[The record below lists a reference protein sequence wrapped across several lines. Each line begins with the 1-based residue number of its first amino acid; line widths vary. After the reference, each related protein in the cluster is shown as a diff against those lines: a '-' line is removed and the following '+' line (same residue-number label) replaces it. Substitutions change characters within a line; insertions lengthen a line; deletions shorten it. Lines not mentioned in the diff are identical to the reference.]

1 MPDVN
6 MTFEFPS
13 EGAAIV
19 IGGTGGIGR
28 TICTR
33 LAQAGSNVAFTY
45 RKNEAVAREV
55 EKGIADAGRKAAS
68 TVLEVTDAASV
79 EAAFAKFTAAF
90 GKIHAVVYTTSLEI
104 PQQWINK
111 VEAAQMEKALQ
122 VNVMGLFNVI
132 QRAIPLLRGG
142 GSFVTV
148 TTSATKR
155 YPRRDVLSAVP
166 KAAVEMLTL
175 AVAKEEG
182 RYGMR
187 ANCVGPHMIEAGGG
201 TRVLE
206 QVSAEIVRKM
216 KTDIP
221 LQRFGQPKEV
231 ADAVVFLASP
241 LSSFISGQSLIA
253 DGAWQV

>member
-1 MPDVN
+1 MS
-6 MTFEFPS
+6 FEFPAD
-13 EGAAIV
+13 GTAIV

-28 TICTR
+28 VICQR

-45 RKNEAVAREV
+45 RRNATVAREV
-55 EKGIADAGRKAAS
+55 EQAITAAGRKAAS
-68 TVLEVTDAASV
+68 CVAEVTDAASV
-79 EAAFAKFTAAF
+79 KACFRQFAEIF
-90 GKIHAVVYTTSLEI
+90 GKVHAVVYTTSLEI
-104 PQQWINK
+104 PQQWLSRI
-111 VEAAQMEKALQ
+111 EAPQMERALQ
-122 VNVMGLFNVI
+122 VNVMGLFNVV
-132 QRAIPLLRGG
+132 QCAIPLLRGG
-142 GSFVTV
+142 GSLVTV
-148 TTSATKR
+148 TTSATRR

-206 QVSAEIVRKM
+206 QVSEDIVRKM

-221 LQRFGQPKEV
+221 LQRFGQPREV

-241 LSSFISGQSLIA
+241 LSSFISGQTLVA

>member
-1 MPDVN
+1 MLSFD
-6 MTFEFPS
+6 FP
-13 EGAAIV
+13 EDGATVV

-33 LAQAGSNVAFTY
+33 LAAAGANVAFTY
-45 RKNEAVAREV
+45 RKSADVALEV
-55 EKGIADAGRKAAS
+55 ENAVRAEGRRVMS
-68 TVLEVTDAASV
+68 GTVEVTDVASV
-79 EAAFAKFTAAF
+79 EACFARFQKEF
-90 GKIHAVVYTTSLEI
+90 GRIHSVVYTTSLEI
-104 PQQWINK
+104 PQQWISK
-111 VEAAQMEKALQ
+111 IEPEQMARALQ
-122 VNVMGLFNVI
+122 VNVMGLFHVMKS
-132 QRAIPLLRGG
+132 AIPLLRGG

-148 TTSATKR
+148 TTSATSR

-166 KAAVEMLTL
+166 KSAVEMLTM

-187 ANCVGPHMIEAGGG
+187 ANCVGPHLIEAGGG

-206 QVSAEIVRKM
+206 QVSEEIIKKM
-216 KTDIP
+216 KADIP

-241 LSSFISGQSLIA
+241 ISGFITGQRLVA
-253 DGAWQV
+253 DGGWQV

>member
-1 MPDVN
+1 MSISFD
-6 MTFEFPS
+6 FP
-13 EGAAIV
+13 EAGTAVV

-28 TICTR
+28 SICAR

-45 RKNEAVAREV
+45 RKNASVAREV
-55 EKGIADAGRKAAS
+55 EQTIADAGRQSAS
-68 TVLEVTDAASV
+68 AVVEVTDASSV
-79 EAAFAKFTAAF
+79 QGAFEGFKRQF
-90 GKIHAVVYTTSLEI
+90 GKVHAVVYTTSLEI
-104 PQQWINK
+104 PQQWFSK
-111 VEAAQMEKALQ
+111 VEASHMERALN
-122 VNVMGLFNVI
+122 VNVMGLFNVV
-132 QRAIPLLRGG
+132 QCAIPLLRGG

-148 TTSATKR
+148 TSSATKR
-155 YPRRDVLSAVP
+155 YPRRDALSAVP
-166 KAAVEMLTL
+166 KAAVEMMTL

-206 QVSAEIVRKM
+206 QVSAEVIRQM
-216 KTDIP
+216 KEDIP
-221 LQRFGQPKEV
+221 LQRFGQPREV

-241 LSSFISGQSLIA
+241 LSSFISGQILDA

>member
-1 MPDVN
+1 MLS
-6 MTFEFPS
+6 FEFP
-13 EGAAIV
+13 EDGATVV

-28 TICTR
+28 TICAR
-33 LAQAGSNVAFTY
+33 LAEAGANVAFSY
-45 RKNEAVAREV
+45 RKQAGVAKEV
-55 EKGIADAGRKAAS
+55 EAAVRAAGKRVMS
-68 TVLEVTDAASV
+68 TTLEVTDVASV
-79 EAAFAKFTAAF
+79 EAAFEKFKGEF
-90 GKIHAVVYTTSLEI
+90 GRIHSVVYTTSLEI
-104 PQQWINK
+104 PQQWISK
-111 VEAAQMEKALQ
+111 IEPEQMAKALQ
-122 VNVMGLFNVI
+122 VNVMGLFHVMKS
-132 QRAIPLLRGG
+132 AIPLLRGG

-148 TTSATKR
+148 TTSATSR

-166 KAAVEMLTL
+166 KSAVEMLTM

-187 ANCVGPHMIEAGGG
+187 ANCVGPHLIEAGGG

-206 QVSAEIVRKM
+206 QVSEEVIRKM

-241 LSSFISGQSLIA
+241 LSGFISGQRLVA
-253 DGAWQV
+253 DGGWQL

>member
-1 MPDVN
+1 MS
-6 MTFEFPS
+6 FEFP
-13 EGAAIV
+13 EGGAAV
-19 IGGTGGIGR
+19 VVGGTGGIGQV
-28 TICTR
+28 ICER
-33 LAQAGSNVAFTY
+33 LAEAGSNVAFTY
-45 RKNEAVAREV
+45 RSQAEVARQLEQT
-55 EKGIADAGRKAAS
+55 IAGKARESACS
-68 TVLEVTDAASV
+68 ALEVTDPTSV
-79 EAAFAKFTAAF
+79 QAAFDGFTRRF

-104 PQQWINK
+104 PQQWFSR
-111 VEAAQMEKALQ
+111 VEASQMERALQ
-122 VNVMGLFNVI
+122 VNVMGLFNVL
-132 QRAIPLLRGG
+132 QCAIPLLRGG

-166 KAAVEMLTL
+166 KAAVEMMTL
-175 AVAKEEG
+175 AAAKEEG

-206 QVSAEIVRKM
+206 QVGEETIRKM
-216 KTDIP
+216 KQDIP
-221 LQRFGQPKEV
+221 LGRFGQPREV

-241 LSSFISGQSLIA
+241 LSSYISGQILDA

>member
-1 MPDVN
+1 MSLS
-6 MTFEFPS
+6 FEFP
-13 EGAAIV
+13 EAGTAVV

-28 TICTR
+28 SICAR

-45 RKNEAVAREV
+45 RKSVDVAREV
-55 EKGIADAGRKAAS
+55 ELEIAAAGRQAAS
-68 TVLEVTDAASV
+68 AVVEVTDPSSV
-79 EAAFAKFTAAF
+79 QAAFETFKHRF
-90 GKIHAVVYTTSLEI
+90 GKVHAVVYTTSLEI
-104 PQQWINK
+104 PQQWFSK
-111 VEAAQMEKALQ
+111 VEASQMERALH
-122 VNVMGLFNVI
+122 VNVMGLFNVM
-132 QRAIPLLRGG
+132 QCAIPLLRGG

-166 KAAVEMLTL
+166 KAAVEKMTL

-201 TRVLE
+201 TRVLD
-206 QVSAEIVRKM
+206 QVSDEVIAQM
-216 KTDIP
+216 KKDIP
-221 LQRFGQPKEV
+221 LGRFGQPREV

-241 LSSFISGQSLIA
+241 LSSFISGQLLDA
-253 DGAWQV
+253 DGAWQI

>member
-1 MPDVN
+1 
-6 MTFEFPS
+6 
-13 EGAAIV
+13 
-19 IGGTGGIGR
+19 
-28 TICTR
+28 
-33 LAQAGSNVAFTY
+33 VAFTY
-45 RKNEAVAREV
+45 RTSAQVASEV
-55 EKGIADAGRKAAS
+55 ERTIADAGRKSAS
-68 TVLEVTDAASV
+68 AVLEVTDASSV
-79 EAAFAKFTAAF
+79 QAAFEAFTRQF

-104 PQQWINK
+104 PQQWFSK
-111 VEAAQMEKALQ
+111 VEAPQMERALQ
-122 VNVMGLFNVI
+122 VNVMGLFNVV
-132 QRAIPLLRGG
+132 QCAIPLLRGG

-166 KAAVEMLTL
+166 KAAVEMMTL

-201 TRVLE
+201 TRVLA
-206 QVSAEIVRKM
+206 QVSDEVVAKM
-216 KTDIP
+216 KEDIP
-221 LQRFGQPKEV
+221 LRRFGQPREV

-241 LSSFISGQSLIA
+241 LSGFISGQILDA

>member
-1 MPDVN
+1 MS
-6 MTFEFPS
+6 FEFPAD
-13 EGAAIV
+13 GTAIV

-28 TICTR
+28 VICQR

-45 RKNEAVAREV
+45 RSNTAVAKEV
-55 EKGIADAGRKAAS
+55 EQAVTAAGRKAAS
-68 TVLEVTDAASV
+68 RVAEVTDATSV
-79 EAAFAKFTAAF
+79 KTCFEQFAGAF
-90 GKIHAVVYTTSLEI
+90 GKVHAVVYTTSLEI
-104 PQQWINK
+104 PQQWLSRI
-111 VEAAQMEKALQ
+111 EAPQMERALQ
-122 VNVMGLFNVI
+122 VNVMGLFNVV
-132 QRAIPLLRGG
+132 QCAIPLLRGG
-142 GSFVTV
+142 GSLVTV

-206 QVSAEIVRKM
+206 QVSEDIVRKM

-221 LQRFGQPKEV
+221 LQRFGQPREV

-241 LSSFISGQSLIA
+241 LSGFISGQTLVA